1 MTDSI
6 SIAIVGA
13 GNVATN
19 LALSLFESGVNI
31 RCVYSRNAENTRV
44 LATKVNASTISSLAE
59 INPDVAVIIIAV
71 SDDEIG
77 HVAHQLH
84 DHSALV
90 VHCSGSVDMDVLS
103 GCENYGVFYP
113 FVVMRKAVRTDFTNV
128 DFFIEANDESHLSL
142 LKMLA
147 EKLTASVKILSS
159 KARLALHISGVF
171 SNNFVNLQFIIAQQL
186 LNENGMNFDVLR
198 PMLSNYFQ
206 LLLQS
211 NPAEIQTGPAIRHD
225 DRVIQKHLELLAGHS
240 DFKEVYRLLTAQ
252 IQKLPQQ

>member
-19 LALSLFESGVNI
+19 LAISLFEVGVNI
-31 RCVYSRNAENTRV
+31 CCVYSRNAENTRV
-44 LATKVNASTISSLAE
+44 LAKKVNASAISSLAE
-59 INPDVAVIIIAV
+59 INQDVAVIVIAV

-84 DHSALV
+84 GHSALV
-90 VHCSGSVDMDVLS
+90 VHCSGSVDMEVLT
-103 GCENYGVFYP
+103 GCKNYGVLYP
-113 FVVMRKAVRTDFTNV
+113 FVVMRKAVRADFSNV
-128 DFFIEANDESHLSL
+128 DFFVEANNEIHLSL
-142 LKMLA
+142 LKELA
-147 EKLTASVKILSS
+147 KKVSNNVKPLSS
-159 KARLALHISGVF
+159 KARLALHIAGVF
-171 SNNFVNLQFIIAQQL
+171 ANNFVNIQFITAQQL
-186 LNENGMNFDVLR
+186 LNENGMDFDLLR
-198 PMLSNYFQ
+198 PMLANYFQ

-225 DRVIQKHLELLAGHS
+225 DRVIQKHLELLAGHL

>member
-6 SIAIVGA
+6 SIAVVGA

-19 LALSLFESGVNI
+19 LALSLFESGI
-31 RCVYSRNAENTRV
+31 KIQSIYSRNAENTAV
-44 LATKVNASTISSLAE
+44 LAQKVNAKSVASLTEISSG
-59 INPDVAVIIIAV
+59 VAVIIIAV

-77 HVAHQLH
+77 HVAHHLQQH
-84 DHSALV
+84 PALV

-103 GCENYGVFYP
+103 GCGKYGVFYP
-113 FVVMRKAVRTDFTNV
+113 FVVMRKAVRTDFSNV
-128 DFFIEANDESHLSL
+128 DFFIEANDEIHLSL
-142 LKMLA
+142 LNELA
-147 EKLTASVKILSS
+147 KKLSNNVKQLSS

-171 SNNFVNLQFIIAQQL
+171 ANNFVNLQFITAQQL
-186 LNENGMNFDVLR
+186 LNENGMDFDLLR
-198 PMLSNYFQ
+198 PMLANYFQ

-225 DRVIQKHLELLAGHS
+225 DRVIQKHLELLVGHP
-240 DFKEVYRLLTAQ
+240 DIKEIYRLLTAQ